1 MKYIIRGIIAIV
13 LLIVLIFTFNYYSSY
28 SDGYRA
34 GKLIKFSHKG
44 VIIKTWEGQLSQGV
58 GGDQLWDFSVEDKDK
73 EVIQQL
79 IDLQGQ
85 NVKIKYVERF
95 WKISWFGD
103 TKHFAREVTKNSGN
117 IGLE

>member
-1 MKYIIRGIIAIV
+1 MKYIIRAIIAIV
-13 LLIVLIFTFNYYSSY
+13 LIIGLIFTFNYYVPY

-44 VIIKTWEGQLSQGV
+44 VLIKTWEGQLSQGV
-58 GGDQLWDFSVEDKDK
+58 GGDQLWNFSVEDDEKA
-73 EVIQQL
+73 VIQKL

-85 NVKIKYVERF
+85 NVKIKYIERF

-103 TKHFAREVTKNSGN
+103 TKHFAKEVKVNSGN
-117 IGLE
+117 IGFE